1 MPDKF
6 DFLSVDA
13 FRKLSIDAKQRYLE
27 QLKRYLDTLE
37 NPEGDPPETDAKR
50 RTGRT
55 PT

>member
-37 NPEGDPPETDAKR
+37 HPEGHLPNTEAKR
-50 RTGRT
+50 RAGRT

>member
-37 NPEGDPPETDAKR
+37 NPEGHPPKTDAKR

>member
-1 MPDKF
+1 MPEKF

-13 FRKLSIDAKQRYLE
+13 FRKLTPDAKQRYLE

-37 NPEGDPPETDAKR
+37 RPEGDPPKTR

-55 PT
+55 PTGA